1 MEGKVIFLSL
11 TGNAS
16 LTSSPSWIQSSMG
29 PASWKGGRVGS
40 TTLPLP
46 RRRMSA
52 SALSSASAWDRKMG
66 RSTKSQRLTSS
77 SRRTGRTFL
86 PTSMSNSYAT
96 ACPTSASR
104 TSNPDTLSPSAWK
117 PSPFTIASLRSCG
130 RRRNR
135 SVPSQIRSYIGQSN
149 REDGRKKFLFRLTEM
164 ALGTGGLP
172 AAAAEPTA
180 RNSASCSVMSR
191 HRARAVAMA
200 AAAAAFTPINS
211 TPNSLFFLFLPDQV
225 ESLA

>member
-1 MEGKVIFLSL
+1 MGKRQVQKQGTRSPLVFAHFHRSQTKQISNKGNTINFHNTWRRKLYFFPL

-46 RRRMSA
+46 RRRISA

-86 PTSMSNSYAT
+86 LTSMSNSYAT

-104 TSNPDTLSPSAWK
+104 TSNPDTLSPSAWN

-135 SVPSQIRSYIGQSN
+135 SVPSQIR
-149 REDGRKKFLFRLTEM
+149 
-164 ALGTGGLP
+164 
-172 AAAAEPTA
+172 
-180 RNSASCSVMSR
+180 
-191 HRARAVAMA
+191 
-200 AAAAAFTPINS
+200 
-211 TPNSLFFLFLPDQV
+211 
-225 ESLA
+225 